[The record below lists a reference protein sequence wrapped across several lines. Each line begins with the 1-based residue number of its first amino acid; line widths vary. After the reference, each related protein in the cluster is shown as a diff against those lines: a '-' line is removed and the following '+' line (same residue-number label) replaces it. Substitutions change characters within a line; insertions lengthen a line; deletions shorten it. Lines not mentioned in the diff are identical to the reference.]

1 MKTHF
6 KSENRK
12 SEKAKTV
19 PSLPKRK
26 AEIKKAETGLT
37 CFVSRFPLSRFS
49 LFILLSLVS
58 RQLSPAQLQLI
69 DLTTPHT
76 NVTINSALL
85 SIPNLCTNASY
96 TASNPA
102 AVTLGDSWNTVG
114 GKINSSFNF
123 CSNQFNLVLNLQN
136 EVVSNW
142 QACLVSLSNLTSN
155 TAATNGRIIAAL
167 NLVSNN
173 FVMVSNN
180 FAAVSNLFSQND
192 GVFTNQAGARFRL
205 MVNAGTNGFVFLPQ

>member
-1 MKTHF
+1 MKKLIRHI
-6 KSENRK
+6 
-12 SEKAKTV
+12 AKPRFGSFVIATLV
-19 PSLPKRK
+19 TCRVSL
-26 AEIKKAETGLT
+26 
-37 CFVSRFPLSRFS
+37 
-49 LFILLSLVS
+49 
-58 RQLSPAQLQLI
+58 AQIQLI

-76 NVTINSALL
+76 NVTVNSALL

-114 GKINSSFNF
+114 GKINSSFNY

-142 QACLVSLSNLTSN
+142 QTCMVSLSNLASN
-155 TAATNGRIIAAL
+155 TAATNGQIISAL
-167 NLVSNN
+167 NLISNN
-173 FVMVSNN
+173 FVIVSNN
-180 FAAVSNLFSQND
+180 FAAVSNLFSQNE